1 MNLGLVFL
9 ILHVGG
15 AIVAFGPTFAFPL
28 IGSMG
33 GKEPMHANFATRV
46 SEAIS
51 DRIVIPLGL
60 FQAVTGAGL
69 IITRGWDLFATP
81 WLLLAIVLYV
91 IAISTSIFYQ
101 RPTVN
106 RVIAMTS
113 APPPGA
119 GGPPPGAGGPPPGAG
134 GPPPGAGG
142 PPPGAAGPPP
152 ELLALIKRIQRTG
165 MVLSVLLVSI
175 IVLMVWKPA
184 F

>member
-113 APPPGA
+113 APPP
-119 GGPPPGAGGPPPGAG
+119 
-134 GPPPGAGG
+134 
-142 PPPGAAGPPP
+142 PGAAGPPP
-152 ELLALIKRIQRTG
+152 ELLALIQRIQRTG
-165 MVLSVLLVSI
+165 MVLTVLLVSI

>member
-69 IITRGWDLFATP
+69 IITRGWNLFATP

-113 APPPGA
+113 APPP
-119 GGPPPGAGGPPPGAG
+119 
-134 GPPPGAGG
+134 
-142 PPPGAAGPPP
+142 PGAAGPPP
-152 ELLALIKRIQRTG
+152 ELLALIQRIQRTG
-165 MVLSVLLVSI
+165 MFLTVLLVSI

>member
-69 IITRGWDLFATP
+69 IITRGWNLFATP

-113 APPPGA
+113 APPP
-119 GGPPPGAGGPPPGAG
+119 
-134 GPPPGAGG
+134 
-142 PPPGAAGPPP
+142 PGAAGPPP
-152 ELLALIKRIQRTG
+152 ELLALIQRIQRTG
-165 MVLSVLLVSI
+165 IVLTVLLVSI

>member
-9 ILHVGG
+9 VLHVGG

-46 SEAIS
+46 SETIS

-69 IITRGWDLFATP
+69 IITRGWDLFATR

-101 RPTVN
+101 RTNVH
-106 RVIAMTS
+106 RIIAMTS
-113 APPPGA
+113 APPP
-119 GGPPPGAGGPPPGAG
+119 PGAS
-134 GPPPGAGG
+134 
-142 PPPGAAGPPP
+142 GPPP
-152 ELLALIKRIQRTG
+152 ELLALIKRVQQTG
-165 MVLSVLLVSI
+165 IVLTILLVSI

>member
-1 MNLGLVFL
+1 VKSALGRFAIVEPKEVSMNLGLVFL

-69 IITRGWDLFATP
+69 IITRGWNLFATP

-113 APPPGA
+113 APPP
-119 GGPPPGAGGPPPGAG
+119 
-134 GPPPGAGG
+134 
-142 PPPGAAGPPP
+142 PGAAGPPP
-152 ELLALIKRIQRTG
+152 ELLALIQRIQRTG
-165 MVLSVLLVSI
+165 IVLTVLLVSI